1 MKKILL
7 LALWLLPSLIQAS
20 DWDGETVALTYAGGD
35 GTEES
40 PYLISS
46 AEELAKIAADLKSD
60 NTCTKGVF
68 YKMTADITFNDSVF
82 ARIVPTTRKNDSA
95 DYPADTS
102 NFKRTPIIGQYVKDG
117 VSTYFEGTFDGDGHT
132 ISGLYVWDQGITYAG
147 LFAMC
152 SGATIKNVR
161 ITDSYLLTNAQFGVL
176 AGQVLDSQL
185 LNCEVDS
192 SYSEGGG
199 SKGGLLAGTLEGSTT
214 MQNCFAEG
222 WVFGK
227 NDMGGLVGRIGVR
240 DGNTCVVNNCFSY
253 VNLRVKRRNNGSLAF
268 DIHADALVRNCYW
281 IALEEADQPV
291 WTGAELLGDNIRQ
304 LTAEEF
310 ASEDLVNE
318 LNRVAAEIPGAYHWL
333 MDGKHPVFD
342 TTNMTSIQTLS
353 IVNKT
358 LDSPCY
364 NLQGHRVDE
373 NYRGLVIRNGK
384 KCYK

>member
-7 LALWLLPSLIQAS
+7 LTLSLLPVWTLAS
-20 DWDGETVALTYAGGD
+20 DWDGVTVASSYAGGE

-46 AEELAKIAADLKSD
+46 PGELAKLASDLKAD

-68 YKMTADITFNDSVF
+68 YQLTADITFNDSVF
-82 ARIVPTTRKNDSA
+82 TRIVPTTRKNDSA

-102 NFKRTPIIGQYVKDG
+102 NFKRTPIIGEYVKDG
-117 VSTYFEGTFDGDGHT
+117 ISTYFEGSFDGNGHT

-147 LFAMC
+147 LFSMC
-152 SGATIKNVR
+152 RGASIRNLR
-161 ITDSYLLTNAQFGVL
+161 ITDSYFLTNAQFGVL
-176 AGQVLDSQL
+176 AGQVLDSEL

-240 DGNTCVVNNCFSY
+240 DSNTCVVNNCFSY

-268 DIHADALVRNCYW
+268 DIHADAQVNNCYW
-281 IALEEADQPV
+281 IALEEADQPI
-291 WTGAELLGDNIRQ
+291 WTGIELLGENIRQ

-310 ASEDLVNE
+310 TSEDLVNE

-333 MDGKHPVFD
+333 SGGKHPVFD